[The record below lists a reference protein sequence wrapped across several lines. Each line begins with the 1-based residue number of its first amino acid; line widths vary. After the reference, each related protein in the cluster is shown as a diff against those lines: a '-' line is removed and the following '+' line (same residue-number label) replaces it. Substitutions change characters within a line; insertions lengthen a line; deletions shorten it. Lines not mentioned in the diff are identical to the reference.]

1 MIYRMRIAM
10 LSMHSCPWSRPGG
23 RYTGGMNI
31 YIQNLSREMG
41 KLGIA
46 TDIFT
51 CSHEGDEL
59 CNFNGPAGNVRL
71 IHIDTGSR
79 GWTAEAGQADFA
91 AVMAQAVNSYCR
103 ERDLR
108 YDVIHSHYWLS
119 GLAGNHLKDLWQ
131 VPHITMFHTLGALK
145 NNSFPGSIETASR
158 MSHERMLLHSCDRV
172 IASTPAEKLEMVDRY
187 SAPADRISVIPCGI
201 DLSLFHPVH
210 RQTARAICG
219 IPERKTL
226 LFVGRPDPIKGLENL
241 LRAASMLGPDGQ
253 FQLLVIGCGNR
264 YMGDWWQ
271 AAGNNGGND
280 IKDRIIYAG
289 PVEHAKMYL
298 YYSAADLCVIPSYY
312 ESFCM
317 TALESVACGTPVLAT
332 AVGEIPEISRLSSL
346 CKAIPDNNPISLAR
360 HIGILLQG
368 NGQAGDCT
376 ESQLSLHYGWDSI
389 ACRIIMEYE
398 DIVKEP
404 VNTCKAAAA
413 R

>member
-1 MIYRMRIAM
+1 MDHLRIAL
-10 LSMHSCPWSRPGG
+10 LSMHSCPWSKPGG
-23 RYTGGMNI
+23 RYTGGMNV

-71 IHIDTGSR
+71 IHIDDGSR

-91 AVMAQAVNSYCR
+91 AGMAQAVNSYCR
-103 ERDLR
+103 ERNLR

-119 GLAGNHLKDLWQ
+119 GLVGNHLKDLRQ
-131 VPHITMFHTLGALK
+131 VPHITMFHTLGDLK
-145 NNSFPGSIETASR
+145 NNSFPGSIEPASR
-158 MSHERMLLHSCDRV
+158 IFHEREILQSCDRV
-172 IASTPAEKLEMVDRY
+172 IASTPAEKLEMVNRY
-187 SAPADRISVIPCGI
+187 AAPADRISIIPCGI

-219 IPERKTL
+219 LPERKTL

-241 LRAASMLGPDGQ
+241 ISAASMLGHDSD

-264 YMGDWWQ
+264 YMGDD
-271 AAGNNGGND
+271 D
-280 IKDRIIYAG
+280 IKARTIYVG
-289 PVEHAKMYL
+289 PVEHAKMCL

-346 CKAIPDNNPISLAR
+346 CKAIPDNSPESLAR
-360 HIGILLQG
+360 HIGVLLREA
-368 NGQAGDCT
+368 GQAGDRA
-376 ESQLSLHYGWDSI
+376 EPELSRHYGWDSI
-389 ACRIIMEYE
+389 ARRIILEYE
-398 DIVKEP
+398 DIVGAHAD
-404 VNTCKAAAA
+404 TCEAAAA
-413 R
+413 G